1 MLAFRS
7 KLCTNKFRFTNNAL
21 FAVAKRGFAKRKN
34 RNKVVRNELPGL
46 RRSVYTEGHNTSNI
60 DEEVYVGPTW
70 VICPKDTYNP
80 DEDLR
85 SSHNW
90 IKKELEISL
99 KYSFPQ
105 HTSSTHRGKE
115 FSNKFFFKHPKLD
128 KMNGEKIEDF
138 IRTNEIQRIMV
149 FTDGWTDE
157 DYNTE
162 YGKMYISPA
171 GRIIS
176 GSPENNTRSDKDI
189 PEGYT
194 EVKLPVA
201 YLLRDLITEC
211 AELDYRQVFVFQNLK
226 HYSQILTNKEG
237 DVAIDS
243 QEAVNKLLSLAHNS
257 DRNPEMYNKLIITSL
272 MNSMKG
278 VKNVHSVY
286 FPLILAYS
294 NPGMNSSAYMLYKML
309 LKGFDKFQISPEAT
323 LVPPLQNEF
332 SFLTSERACKMI
344 GDMIRVNK
352 FISPYGKKDLP
363 KDIFFS
369 GYSIQMHDFA
379 AAISGCLST
388 FKYELDNS
396 ALELYR

>member
-1 MLAFRS
+1 
-7 KLCTNKFRFTNNAL
+7 
-21 FAVAKRGFAKRKN
+21 
-34 RNKVVRNELPGL
+34 
-46 RRSVYTEGHNTSNI
+46 
-60 DEEVYVGPTW
+60 
-70 VICPKDTYNP
+70 
-80 DEDLR
+80 
-85 SSHNW
+85 
-90 IKKELEISL
+90 
-99 KYSFPQ
+99 
-105 HTSSTHRGKE
+105 
-115 FSNKFFFKHPKLD
+115 
-128 KMNGEKIEDF
+128 
-138 IRTNEIQRIMV
+138 MV

-272 MNSMKG
+272 MNSMK
-278 VKNVHSVY
+278 
-286 FPLILAYS
+286 
-294 NPGMNSSAYMLYKML
+294 
-309 LKGFDKFQISPEAT
+309 
-323 LVPPLQNEF
+323 
-332 SFLTSERACKMI
+332 
-344 GDMIRVNK
+344 
-352 FISPYGKKDLP
+352 
-363 KDIFFS
+363 
-369 GYSIQMHDFA
+369 
-379 AAISGCLST
+379 
-388 FKYELDNS
+388 
-396 ALELYR
+396 